1 MIMDVDMDTHSAQ
14 RSSPIHKASLVD
26 ASLHSPALL
35 ELLHIKVSEPVID
48 YVVDC
53 VVETVDYAMGRPST
67 SAGRRSTSRRREI
80 VAFTKFVTEVLTRAE
95 VTIPVVLASLV
106 YVDRAKPHLHI
117 ALEEWAY
124 ERVFLGAVMLASKYL
139 NDSTLKNVHWA
150 LCTGVFGKRDVGRIE
165 RELLDVLDFDLGI
178 LEDDILS
185 HHDGLSAVT
194 LHNHAHRRNH
204 TRQHTTHYAP
214 LPALERSHPESLSS
228 SGSSSINTPET
239 PSSTSFTPESKPKHQ
254 VELIRPPRP
263 KSSLPKSTLDL
274 LRSFPLPIP
283 RHHHQSTQSSKHYS
297 TFASQNHPLRF
308 NSIEHVFRPQIVA

>member
-1 MIMDVDMDTHSAQ
+1 MPLDCNLT
-14 RSSPIHKASLVD
+14 RCRL
-26 ASLHSPALL
+26 
-35 ELLHIKVSEPVID
+35 D

-67 SAGRRSTSRRREI
+67 SAGRRSTSRRRDI
-80 VAFTKFVTEVLTRAE
+80 LAFTKFVTEVFTRAE

-124 ERVFLGAVMLASKYL
+124 ERVFLGAVMLASKVAIITFLCPLVLIILGYYQYL

-165 RELLDVLDFDLGI
+165 RELLDVLNFDLGI

-185 HHDGLSAVT
+185 HHDGLSTVA

-204 TRQHTTHYAP
+204 TRHHITHYAP
-214 LPALERSHPESLSS
+214 LPILERSHPESLSS

-239 PSSTSFTPESKPKHQ
+239 PSSTSFTPELKLKHQ

-283 RHHHQSTQSSKHYS
+283 RQHHQAAPSSKHYS
-297 TFASQNHPLRF
+297 TFASQNHPSRF
-308 NSIEHVFRPQIVA
+308 NSIEHSFRPQIVV